1 MRVLFAT
8 SEIYPLVKTGGLAD
22 VAAGL
27 SAALQQ
33 LDHDVT
39 VILPA
44 YQEAMRHLD
53 SVCELACIRINCCEI
68 EYSVRLLSA
77 ESDSGATLLLVDIP
91 GLFDRPGNPYLAE
104 DGTDWLDNG
113 ERFGLFSR
121 IVAGVALNQF
131 GLNWHPDV
139 VHCNDW
145 QTGLVPAFMRLFNTE
160 ADSTGVSDASERST
174 SPRTVFTIH
183 NLSYGGKFSHTLFAG
198 LGLPDSWWNPEMLE
212 FYGELSMLKAGILL
226 ADQVTTVSP
235 AYAAEICIPPHGFG
249 FEGLLLKR
257 AAQGELSGI
266 LNGIDTKVWNPTLD
280 RYIPYTYSVQK
291 GRVAQKERNKQH
303 LLQTVAPEG
312 TELNRKAPL
321 LSFIGRMVEQKGI
334 DLLIETIPT
343 LMDETNANVVILG
356 SGQKIYEQEILNLA
370 LQFPHRVFVHI
381 GYSEELAHLIEASAD
396 IFLMPSRFEPCGLNQ
411 MYSLVYGTLPIV
423 HATGGLKDTV
433 VDASTENITAG
444 TATGFVMQNASV
456 DELRR
461 CILSALELYC
471 KPRTWQK
478 LQKTAMLQNFD
489 WQRSATSYLNIYQ
502 A

>member
-27 SAALQQ
+27 TTALQQ
-33 LDHDVT
+33 QNHEVT

-53 SVCELACIRINCCEI
+53 SICELAHFSIHCCST
-68 EYSVRLLSA
+68 EYNVRLLRA
-77 ESDSGATLLLVDIP
+77 DSDSGVTLLLVDIP

-104 DGTDWLDNG
+104 DGTDWWDNG

-121 IVAGVALNQF
+121 IAAGVALNQY
-131 GLNWHPDV
+131 GLGWRPDV

-145 QTGLVPAFMRLFNTE
+145 QTGLLPAFMRLLNT
-160 ADSTGVSDASERST
+160 DAGSSSETDVDVRLGL
-174 SPRTVFTIH
+174 PRTIFTVH
-183 NLSYGGKFSHTLFAG
+183 NLSYAGKFSHALFAG
-198 LGLPDSWWNPEMLE
+198 LGLPDAWWSPEMLE
-212 FYGELSMLKAGILL
+212 FYGAFSMLKGGIVC
-226 ADQVTTVSP
+226 ADYVTTVSP
-235 AYAAEICIPPHGFG
+235 TYAEEICTPPHGFG
-249 FEGLLLKR
+249 FEGLLR
-257 AAQGELSGI
+257 ECAAQGRLSGI
-266 LNGIDTKVWNPTLD
+266 LNGIDTQVWNPATD

-291 GRVAQKERNKQH
+291 GRVAQKERNKNH
-303 LLQTVAPEG
+303 LLKTVVAADVKVDG
-312 TELNRKAPL
+312 SAPL

-334 DLLIETIPT
+334 DLLIEAIPA
-343 LMDETNANVVILG
+343 LLDETNVNIVILG
-356 SGQKIYEQEILNLA
+356 SGQKNYEHEILNLA
-370 LQFPHRVFVHI
+370 RLHPHRVFVHI
-381 GYSEELAHLIEASAD
+381 GYSEELAHLIEAGAD

-411 MYSLVYGTLPIV
+411 MYSLAYGTLPIV

-433 VDASTENITAG
+433 IDASAENIATG
-444 TATGFVMQNASV
+444 TATGFVMLNASA

-461 CILSALELYC
+461 CCITALELYR

-478 LQKTAMLQNFD
+478 LQKTAMSQDFG
-489 WQRSATSYLNIYQ
+489 WQRSATSYQNLYK